1 VLVVVA
7 AVSAAAGA
15 GIDHVVSPRDS
26 RSQRRDSLA
35 YPVEVRALGID
46 EHMNPSV
53 LMTFGNQECHA
64 ARLARSDGG
73 AALLTFKA
81 NHVASVYNANDQ
93 VAIEAFRT
101 LFVATGHLLC
111 PDVETTIRASSR
123 PLL

>member
-1 VLVVVA
+1 MVA
-7 AVSAAAGA
+7 AVSAAVGA
-15 GIDHVVSPRDS
+15 GIDHTVSTHDS
-26 RSQRRDSLA
+26 GSQSRGSLA

-46 EHMNPSV
+46 QQMGPSA
-53 LMTFGNQECHA
+53 LLTFGNQECHA

-81 NHVASVYNANDQ
+81 NHVATAYRANDQ

-111 PDVETTIRASSR
+111 PDLETTIRASSR